1 MARRSAQNPRY
12 RKDAQVG
19 STRRSASSAKPKREA
34 GEAGSSGGKASG
46 SKGSSAKGKPSVP
59 FEPDT
64 PEFKRW
70 RKIWL
75 GLLLGAVVFSVGAW
89 FGKETPAGSIGL
101 VLAYAALFGALW
113 IDFTK
118 IRRMR
123 KEWREEHAD
132 GKGKPAKTAK
142 SDKAEKTAKTE
153 KSEDKK
159 GDV

>member
-1 MARRSAQNPRY
+1 MARRNPQNARY

-34 GEAGSSGGKASG
+34 GQAGASGGKG
-46 SKGSSAKGKPSVP
+46 GSSAKSSARVP

-75 GLLLGAVVFSVGAW
+75 GLLVGAIVFSVGAW
-89 FGKETPAGSIGL
+89 YTKETPVGTVLL
-101 VLAYAALFGALW
+101 VMAYTVLFGGLYV
-113 IDFTK
+113 DFAK

-123 KEWREEHAD
+123 KEWRAQMS
-132 GKGKPAKTAK
+132 GGGKP
-142 SDKAEKTAKTE
+142 E
-153 KSEDKK
+153 KSEKPVDKK
-159 GDV
+159 GDA